1 MPFKT
6 SDVRSPAAGFLLETD
21 SYSRVEVGKNGSR
34 PSFRFVGTTKTERGA
49 ASGVTSGV
57 TGWATG
63 AAADGAAATGN
74 TITHAANALLQKLT
88 CRFI

>member
-6 SDVRSPAAGFLLETD
+6 SDDKSPTGGFLLATD

-34 PSFRFVGTTKTERGA
+34 PSFRFLGRTKTDRDT
-49 ASGVTSGV
+49 TSGV

-63 AAADGAAATGN
+63 AAATGN
-74 TITHAANALLQKLT
+74 TVTNAAESHAAAALLQELK